1 MISFFLKA
9 EQHSCILY
17 ICHIFFIHSS
27 IDGYLDYFNFSAFVN
42 SVSINMGVQI
52 FLPKPDV
59 ISSAN
64 TARGG
69 IAGSY
74 VRSTFNFLRSLYTV
88 FIRASPIDIPTKG
101 AKVLQ
106 ESKY

>member
-1 MISFFLKA
+1 M
-9 EQHSCILY
+9 
-17 ICHIFFIHSS
+17 
-27 IDGYLDYFNFSAFVN
+27 N

-74 VRSTFNFLRSLYTV
+74 VRSMFNFLGSLYTG

-101 AKVLQ
+101 AKGPPR
-106 ESKY
+106 K